1 MEVTVFRLIKWTA
14 YMLIGYMLYEFFH
27 GMGSGR
33 GASSGRR
40 AESAAEAQRTV
51 VPGVGT
57 MTGPRQGQRVQT
69 ESPDGAAVTHVVGRG
84 VV

>member
-1 MEVTVFRLIKWTA
+1 MEVNVFRMIRWIA
-14 YMLIGYMLYEFFH
+14 YVLVGYMIYEMFH
-27 GMGSGR
+27 GMASGR
-33 GASSGRR
+33 GASARGR
-40 AESAAEAQRTV
+40 AQSAAEAQRTV

-57 MTGPRQGQRVQT
+57 MTGPRKGQRIQT